1 LQTQAAGKKSRCA
14 FVAEELMRM
23 SVMHTTVF
31 IVLIAFFCVIAP
43 AAIYVF
49 AKCFT
54 GRGWTFMD
62 YNRDADPSHRRWG
75 P

>member
-1 LQTQAAGKKSRCA
+1 
-14 FVAEELMRM
+14 M
-23 SVMHTTVF
+23 STMHTV
-31 IVLIAFFCVIAP
+31 VLIGLLAFFFALAP
-43 AAIYVF
+43 VAIYVF

-62 YNRDADPSHRRWG
+62 YNRDADPAHRRRG

>member
-1 LQTQAAGKKSRCA
+1 
-14 FVAEELMRM
+14 
-23 SVMHTTVF
+23 
-31 IVLIAFFCVIAP
+31 
-43 AAIYVF
+43 VF

-62 YNRDADPSHRRWG
+62 YNRDADTLHRRW